1 MSRVTRLCHVQ
12 GLYEYVKPRW
22 EERAQPNVANFDVKS
37 FGASAV
43 AHRPTYADSGEPAAD
58 GAVKQPT

>member
-1 MSRVTRLCHVQ
+1 MQ

-43 AHRPTYADSGEPAAD
+43 AHRPTYADSGEPVAD